1 MKATRISNHWL
12 LEADGYL
19 TQSDD
24 VAIEERVFLK
34 TIRVND
40 GSIALY
46 REATDA
52 EVAEWEE
59 YKRKQEEELALLNL

>member
-1 MKATRISNHWL
+1 MKVTRISNHWL
-12 LEADGYL
+12 LEADGFL
-19 TQSDD
+19 TQNEDK
-24 VAIEERVFLK
+24 AIEERTFFK

-40 GSIALY
+40 GSKDAY

-59 YKRKQEEELALLNL
+59 YKRKQEEELGLLNL